1 MLTEKYEILHQ
12 VNIPMDD
19 ETPKKEQ
26 KRIVLHNFTLCI
38 ESDCI
43 PHNQSQLIEL
53 VLNEN
58 DFDSVKYVAK
68 VCIFIYICIFLYIFV
83 NIYNIK
89 LNSDIEHNVSY
100 IIDVQRNHTSINKNG
115 LRVRQGKTPITY
127 EECRKSN

>member
-1 MLTEKYEILHQ
+1 MYLLTEKYEILHQ

-83 NIYNIK
+83 NIILSSTLTSNI
-89 LNSDIEHNVSY
+89 
-100 IIDVQRNHTSINKNG
+100 TC
-115 LRVRQGKTPITY
+115 PIL
-127 EECRKSN
+127 